1 LVSKEVLEE
10 LEKLFR
16 DRELEVEKTK
26 NTIRGV
32 HSNLPIQLVV
42 KIDEKAKT
50 AVVSIEPGE
59 DLEDTLSEMAESGE
73 DVEDAVDTA
82 LSELEDVAVD
92 VLKILEDRGFKV
104 TAKIREGVKDVRD
117 ILEDVL
123 EEYGGEEEEE
133 V

>member
-1 LVSKEVLEE
+1 VSREVLEE

-26 NTIRGV
+26 NTIRGI
-32 HSNLPIQLVV
+32 HGSLPIELVV

-73 DVEDAVDTA
+73 DVEDAVETA

-123 EEYGGEEEEE
+123 EEYGGGEEEEE
-133 V
+133 

>member
-1 LVSKEVLEE
+1 VSKEVFEE

-32 HSNLPIQLVV
+32 HGSLPIQLVV

-92 VLKILEDRGFKV
+92 VLKILEDRGFRV

-123 EEYGGEEEEE
+123 EEYGGGEEEE